1 MSHAEYQILPFGMP
15 IKSGQGASNCPLIR
29 HCPVEVETL
38 FSESKA
44 LEAKFK
50 QKLWGFDR
58 KMWGFGLAPTMLG
71 QSSMTN
77 KNSLYAILVTVVFAG
92 IIAKLREAMDKK
104 VPIGYQDEN
113 GFHLGVEPAAKSD
126 DWHSAY

>member
-1 MSHAEYQILPFGMP
+1 VKGRL
-15 IKSGQGASNCPLIR
+15 
-29 HCPVEVETL
+29 
-38 FSESKA
+38 

-50 QKLWGFDR
+50 QKVWD
-58 KMWGFGLAPTMLG
+58 FGLAPSMLE
-71 QSSMTN
+71 QRCMTN

-92 IIAKLREAMDKK
+92 IIAKLREAMDKQ
-104 VPIGYQDEN
+104 VPMGYQDEN

>member
-1 MSHAEYQILPFGMP
+1 MSRVEHQNLPFSMP
-15 IKSGQGASNCPLIR
+15 VRRGQGGPNCPLIR
-29 HCPVEVETL
+29 HCPVEDET
-38 FSESKA
+38 FSVKERL

-50 QKLWGFDR
+50 QKMR
-58 KMWGFGLAPTMLG
+58 GFGLAPAMLE
-71 QSSMTN
+71 QRCMTN

-92 IIAKLREAMDKK
+92 IIAKLREAMDKQ
-104 VPIGYQDEN
+104 VPMGYQDEN